1 MNINKGIS
9 FVFHNT
15 VEIRYFVLEVPNGL
29 LWLLFIGCCVLVY
42 QFCLAKATTSFFLDC
57 DIFTNVFG
65 GHIAA
70 NGSFF
75 GLFVELFCQAM
86 FGMSATLTSCTVQQ

>member
-1 MNINKGIS
+1 VNINKGIS

-42 QFCLAKATTSFFLDC
+42 QFCLAKATTSFFETVTYLLTYLVVILPPTDHSLGYLLSC
-57 DIFTNVFG
+57 
-65 GHIAA
+65 
-70 NGSFF
+70 
-75 GLFVELFCQAM
+75 FVRLC
-86 FGMSATLTSCTVQQ
+86 LV